1 MSYKT
6 GDVAVVT
13 GPLRLAS
20 GSPWVYFAEGDV
32 VDIVRG
38 EDEDGDVLAV
48 RRSDGLD
55 QYIVG
60 TSLTPFSTVAED
72 PEIDWGQVHDY
83 VYQEGDD
90 DA

>member
-13 GPLRLAS
+13 GPLRLSS
-20 GSPWVYFAEGDV
+20 GSPHVYFAQGDV
-32 VDIVRG
+32 VDIRANT
-38 EDEDGDVLAV
+38 DADGDVLAQ
-48 RRSDGLD
+48 RRTDGLE
-55 QYIVG
+55 QYILA

-90 DA
+90 E